1 MRANYKGLDKEVKE
15 ELQRKLSSKRSLLNY
30 YRKVTREEDGPTEK
44 WENAMDK
51 IIRLEREIDGVN
63 DEIFD
68 ARLQAIE
75 RRIEEYKRKYNL

>member
-15 ELQRKLSSKRSLLNY
+15 ELQRKLASKRSLLNY
-30 YRKVTREEDGPTEK
+30 YRRVARGEDGPTEK

-51 IIRLEREIDGVN
+51 IIQLEREIDGVI
-63 DEIFD
+63 DKTFD

-75 RRIEEYKRKYNL
+75 ARIEKYKRENNL